1 MEFSACTHTG
11 KKRSTNEDSIYLP
24 KEKESPQI
32 IIVADGMG
40 GHNAGEVASSLA
52 VKTLADYFAGC
63 NNEEVTDT
71 EIRDSIIQA
80 NDNVL
85 RESYTNVEYIGMGT
99 TLTLAVLRANSL
111 IIGHVGD
118 SRAYLLN
125 SDGLRLITRDH
136 SYVQELIDNGFIT
149 EDEAMVHPRRNIITR
164 AIGISAKLEIDIIHT
179 DWQNGDIL
187 LLCSDG
193 LTQHVSFVELN
204 RILPDEKC
212 DLEKK
217 ADMLFSLAMDKGG
230 TDNISV
236 ILARNSR

>member
-11 KKRSTNEDSIYLP
+11 KKRSINEDSIYLP
-24 KEKESPQI
+24 KDQESPQI

-52 VKTLADYFAGC
+52 VKTLVDYFAGC
-63 NNEEVTDT
+63 NTEDITDT
-71 EIRDSIIQA
+71 QIRDSIIQS
-80 NDNVL
+80 NYNVL
-85 RESYTNVEYIGMGT
+85 RESYANVEYIGMGT
-99 TLTLAVLRANSL
+99 TLTLAVLKAETL
-111 IIGHVGD
+111 MIGHVGD

-125 SDGLRLITRDH
+125 GEDLRLITRDH

-149 EDEAMVHPRRNIITR
+149 EDEALVHPRKNIITR
-164 AIGISAKLEIDIIHT
+164 AIGISTELEIDIFHI
-179 DWQNGDIL
+179 DWKKGDIL

-193 LTQHVSFVELN
+193 LTQHVSFDELN
-204 RILPDEKC
+204 KILSDKTC
-212 DLEKK
+212 DLFKK

-236 ILARNSR
+236 LIARNT

>member
-24 KEKESPQI
+24 KENESPKI
-32 IIVADGMG
+32 IVVADGMG

-52 VKTLADYFAGC
+52 VKSLVDYFTGC
-63 NNEEVTDT
+63 NTEDITDT
-71 EIRDSIIQA
+71 QIRDSMILA

-99 TLTLAVLRANSL
+99 TLTLAVLKAETL
-111 IIGHVGD
+111 TVGHVGD
-118 SRAYLLN
+118 SRAYLFN
-125 SDGLRLITRDH
+125 GHGLKLITRDH

-149 EDEAMVHPRRNIITR
+149 EDEAMTHPRRNIITR
-164 AIGISAKLEIDIIHT
+164 AIGISSKLEIDIIHT
-179 DWQNGDIL
+179 DWQKGNIL

-193 LTQHVSFVELN
+193 LTQHVSFAELN
-204 RILPDEKC
+204 QILSNETY
-212 DLEKK
+212 DLIKK
-217 ADMLFSLAMDKGG
+217 ADILFTLAMDKGG

-236 ILARNSR
+236 IIAKNA